1 MSITTTTSTWFSA
14 PFQTSSLLMVLRIIY
29 SGHIRTTSHLFAF
42 LASSLLM
49 ELLLPGLCCTGR
61 LWQAQVAA
69 LQAAGTDR
77 GASHGIFVGD
87 PHRGDSLAAT
97 AAELLEQLPPAT
109 RGRAAYGGE

>member
-1 MSITTTTSTWFSA
+1 MAALRRAGQTT
-14 PFQTSSLLMVLRIIY
+14 LG
-29 SGHIRTTSHLFAF
+29 SGPL
-42 LASSLLM
+42 
-49 ELLLPGLCCTGR
+49 LLLPGLCCTGR

-97 AAELLEQLPPAT
+97 AAELLEQLPPGPVAVV
-109 RGRAAYGGE
+109 G